1 MLGAIYNP
9 HRNLKNTDNRHT
21 LKFVQLTTLNF
32 SITQYQHSKLVILT
46 LATITSNGKFTR
58 TINFIVKHILPVCGT
73 VYLYT
78 YIHPSTSELFF
89 VCLFCTSLPS
99 PFFFFVVYPLV
110 PLKFKLSEMFMDFK
124 VEKQE
129 VHSSLHLLFEQVL
142 IGKVPEKGMAVGE
155 HQVNKTNGEMLG
167 TMYSS

>member
-58 TINFIVKHILPVCGT
+58 TINFIVKHILPVCET

-99 PFFFFVVYPLV
+99 PFFFCGISLSSFKIQTLRNVHGLQSREAGG
-110 PLKFKLSEMFMDFK
+110 PLK
-124 VEKQE
+124 
-129 VHSSLHLLFEQVL
+129 SSPPVRAGSHR
-142 IGKVPEKGMAVGE
+142 KGP
-155 HQVNKTNGEMLG
+155 
-167 TMYSS
+167 